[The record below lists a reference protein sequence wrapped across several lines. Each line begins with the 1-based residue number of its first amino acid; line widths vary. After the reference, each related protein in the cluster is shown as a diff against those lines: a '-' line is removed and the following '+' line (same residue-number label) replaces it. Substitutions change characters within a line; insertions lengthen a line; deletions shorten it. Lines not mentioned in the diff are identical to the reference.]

1 MFSLKDSFWKTK
13 YQIKNLMVDLMV
25 NLVPI

>member
-25 NLVPI
+25 NLLPI